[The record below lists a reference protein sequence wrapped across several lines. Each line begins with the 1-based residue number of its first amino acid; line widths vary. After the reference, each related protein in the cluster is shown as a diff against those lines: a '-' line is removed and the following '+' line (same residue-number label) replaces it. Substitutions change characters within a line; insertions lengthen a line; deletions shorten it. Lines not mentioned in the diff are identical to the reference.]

1 MENERYSNE
10 FNKNGTKS
18 NVETEILLN
27 NYKEEGIEMMEIY
40 MKDDIETLA
49 ENAVEAKYGVFS
61 PIKVIGDGKRVKFVD
76 ISNGKVVS
84 EYESNSDL
92 VGFRNISNT
101 ISDHLEKNHIPS
113 KIYKVGES
121 IQGVTQSYEGGQV
134 VINDNGINVLMA
146 MPNITAKERR
156 AFKQG
161 LIKVHVDDL
170 GGKLPILSFKTDSIF
185 SFDTGIMLESVYGKN
200 TISKDFN
207 TAEETLDQKRIA
219 LMENLKS
226 RKITFYFS
234 DTAKNEVAAV
244 RKGYLPKGYI
254 KSIELVKNQQDE
266 QQQLVIEIFNY
277 QAFVNPM
284 EVLRN
289 NGEYI

>member
-1 MENERYSNE
+1 MGNESYSNK

-18 NVETEILLN
+18 NVETETLLN
-27 NYKEEGIEMMEIY
+27 NNKEEGIEMMEIY

-61 PIKVIGDGKRVKFVD
+61 PIKVIGDGKKVKFVD

-92 VGFRNISNT
+92 VGFRNISNA

-121 IQGVTQSYEGGQV
+121 VQGVTQSYEGGQV

-156 AFKQG
+156 SFKHG
-161 LIKVHVDDL
+161 LIKANVETF
-170 GGKLPILSFKTDSIF
+170 GGRLPILSFRTDDIF
-185 SFDTGIMLESVYGKN
+185 SFDTGIMLESVYGEN
-200 TISKDFN
+200 TINKDFN
-207 TAEETLDQKRIA
+207 TAEDALEQKRIA
-219 LMENLKS
+219 LLENLKS

-234 DTAKNEVAAV
+234 DSAKNEIVAV
-244 RKGYLPKGYI
+244 RRGMFSQEYI
-254 KSIELVKNQQDE
+254 EKIDLATNQQDE
-266 QQQLVIEIFNY
+266 YGQLMIELLNY
-277 QAFVNPM
+277 QANINPM
-284 EVLRN
+284 VVLRSR
-289 NGEYI
+289 GEYL